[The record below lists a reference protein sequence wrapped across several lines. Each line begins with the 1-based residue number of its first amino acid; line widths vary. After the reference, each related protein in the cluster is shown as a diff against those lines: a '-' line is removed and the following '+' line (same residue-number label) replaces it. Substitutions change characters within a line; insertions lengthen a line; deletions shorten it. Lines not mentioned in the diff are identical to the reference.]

1 MQMFAFK
8 NTEAGIRALHRQ
20 IATFETTTQIA
31 DLYRD
36 KWKFTV
42 QQTPFKRIETRA
54 CKVFRVSIMEL
65 RSARRNKRVALARQ
79 FIYYWATRLTIMSMS
94 QIGRLLGGRDP
105 TTCLHGK
112 HAYIKKRAQMGR
124 TLREVR

>member
-42 QQTPFKRIETRA
+42 QQTPFKRIEARA

-79 FIYYWATRLTIMSMS
+79 FIYYWTTRITPMSMARS
-94 QIGRLLGGRDP
+94 NCQVARLCRLAASLAG
-105 TTCLHGK
+105 TTVTVQPAFSASSNVG
-112 HAYIKKRAQMGR
+112 
-124 TLREVR
+124 

>member
-1 MQMFAFK
+1 MQMFAYK

-20 IATFETTTQIA
+20 IATFETTTKIA

-36 KWKFTV
+36 KWKSTV

-54 CKVFRVSIMEL
+54 CRVFGVSIMEL

-79 FIYYWATRLTIMSMS
+79 FVYYWTTRLTPMSMG
-94 QIGRLLGGRDP
+94 QIGRLLGGRDH

-112 HAYIKKRAQMGR
+112 HKYVEKRAKMGR
-124 TLREVR
+124 TLRGVR